1 MQKYPSAAD
10 KLALAL
16 ILGRGNKPTLTKN
29 RDLSLLDVDKLVS
42 LKNKS
47 LREEDISSENMKMA
61 VELSGLKRSLGDH
74 SANRME
80 ESLDSRGGTF
90 QIFRLVR
97 AAQMH
102 YLTNTRRRVE
112 RLDDVE
118 MVNTSFT
125 MEDD

>member
-1 MQKYPSAAD
+1 
-10 KLALAL
+10 
-16 ILGRGNKPTLTKN
+16 
-29 RDLSLLDVDKLVS
+29 
-42 LKNKS
+42 
-47 LREEDISSENMKMA
+47 MA

-74 SANRME
+74 SSNRE
-80 ESLDSRGGTF
+80 EPLDSRGGTF

-112 RLDDVE
+112 RLDEAE

-125 MEDD
+125 MDDD